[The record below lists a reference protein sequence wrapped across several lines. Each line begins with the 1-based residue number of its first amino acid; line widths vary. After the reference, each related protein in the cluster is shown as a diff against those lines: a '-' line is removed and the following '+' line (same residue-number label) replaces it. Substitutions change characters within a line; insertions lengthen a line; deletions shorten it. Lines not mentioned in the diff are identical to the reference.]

1 MAPPLD
7 QQFEQGSLD
16 QPPSQPPELR
26 PAFSQLA
33 GQEQGAPTTGNM
45 QAFGQQAQLFM
56 IIEKLLFRLAE
67 MSPGF
72 AGSVG
77 QIQSLLRQGFN
88 QTMQGQEGAAGP
100 GAPPPMAPPPNMM
113 GGPAPGG
120 GLPI

>member
-26 PAFSQLA
+26 PAFSQLV
-33 GQEQGAPTTGNM
+33 GEEQGASSTGDM
-45 QAFGQQAQLFM
+45 QAFGQSAQLFM

-67 MSPGF
+67 MNPGF
-72 AGSVG
+72 GGSVG

-88 QTMQGQEGAAGP
+88 QTMQGQAGPAGP
-100 GAPPPMAPPPNMM
+100 GAPPMAPPPNMM

-120 GLPI
+120 NLPI